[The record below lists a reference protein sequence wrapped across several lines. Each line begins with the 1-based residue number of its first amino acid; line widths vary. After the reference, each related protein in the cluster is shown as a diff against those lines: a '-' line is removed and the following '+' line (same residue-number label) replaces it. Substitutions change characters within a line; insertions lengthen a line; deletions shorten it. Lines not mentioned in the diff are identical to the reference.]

1 MNRKQKRLWKRAE
14 RRYKRAD
21 RRARKYVEKT
31 NRMIIRMTDANK
43 ELEKINKKAY
53 PEEEGQ

>member
-1 MNRKQKRLWKRAE
+1 M
-14 RRYKRAD
+14 
-21 RRARKYVEKT
+21 EKT

-43 ELEKINKKAY
+43 ELEKINKEAY